1 MSKEL
6 KDKKQK
12 KEKARPLSA
21 QQEDFCLQYIKDYN
35 GTQAA
40 IRARYSAH
48 TAQAQASRLLTNV
61 MIRGRINELLE
72 ERFKVV
78 KLDVNRI
85 LRGLLKAAEI
95 DIRMAYDEDG
105 NLLPVK
111 DMPEPLA
118 KVISEIKTEELFDG
132 YGKDREHIGTAKTI
146 KVVDRLRA
154 QELLGKHLKM
164 FTDITEHRG
173 LENLAE
179 QLKKARQR
187 TCQSSTAKKK

>member
-1 MSKEL
+1 MSKNL
-6 KDKKQK
+6 KEKKQK
-12 KEKARPLSA
+12 KESRSLTS

-40 IRARYSAH
+40 IRAKYSAH
-48 TAQAQASRLLTNV
+48 TAQEQASRLLSNV
-61 MIRGRINELLE
+61 IVRGRINGLLE

-78 KLDVNRI
+78 KLDVDRV

-95 DIRMAYDEDG
+95 DIRMAYDEGG

-118 KVISEIKTEELFDG
+118 KVISEIRTEELFDG

-173 LENLAE
+173 LENLAD